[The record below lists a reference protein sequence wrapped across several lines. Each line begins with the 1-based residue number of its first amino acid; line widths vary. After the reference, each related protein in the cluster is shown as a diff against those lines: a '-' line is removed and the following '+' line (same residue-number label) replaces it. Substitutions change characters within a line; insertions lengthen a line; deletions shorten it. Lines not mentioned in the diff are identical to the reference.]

1 MAAAAALIPCPHFW
15 KGEGRS
21 DQEGGE
27 APTRE
32 IQSRL
37 WISHRP
43 LPLFTAREVGRAG
56 ICFPKEN
63 QSNRLPAGDVS
74 SPTPATRPCLFSHI
88 SFFYL
93 LPVWDRVGS
102 VAWVEGYCKSHPIIL
117 PHPPVSITALNFII
131 CKLNY
136 HPVCSNALISRKK
149 NGTFLHVCY

>member
-27 APTRE
+27 APTWE

-37 WISHRP
+37 WISSLPGRLGELAFAFLKKTRVIVCLPEMSLP
-43 LPLFTAREVGRAG
+43 LPL
-56 ICFPKEN
+56 
-63 QSNRLPAGDVS
+63 D
-74 SPTPATRPCLFSHI
+74 TPPHLFSHI
-88 SFFYL
+88 SFLYL
-93 LPVWDRVGS
+93 LPVWDREGS
-102 VAWVEGYCKSHPIIL
+102 VAWVEGYCKSHPIIF

-136 HPVCSNALISRKK
+136 HPICSNALISRKK
-149 NGTFLHVCY
+149 ISTFLHVCY